1 MSYVLSE
8 QQKWKLPPKP
18 VVLGPFAYLRDGV
31 SGSDPARPTAPP
43 IPKADFFMWEHFTT
57 KPWFHP
63 SSPASYPPLKKI
75 GEIYTPWPSWHIAAS
90 TTRFPSPETDS
101 RLANLCEALD
111 EGIAMFEADPER
123 VVRLLGTAE
132 FGCLYAEEDAREWLK
147 DVKFVSTGTR
157 GVKKDVILDVVKVLK
172 VAGVVPDDIN
182 DAEALERVIGI
193 PNRGVRSAPGN

>member
-1 MSYVLSE
+1 
-8 QQKWKLPPKP
+8 
-18 VVLGPFAYLRDGV
+18 
-31 SGSDPARPTAPP
+31 
-43 IPKADFFMWEHFTT
+43 
-57 KPWFHP
+57 
-63 SSPASYPPLKKI
+63 
-75 GEIYTPWPSWHIAAS
+75 
-90 TTRFPSPETDS
+90 
-101 RLANLCEALD
+101 
-111 EGIAMFEADPER
+111 MFEADPER

-193 PNRGVRSAPGN
+193 PNREGVRSAPGN